1 MFRYILFD
9 FDGTLYDTVEGIAKS
24 AQYAL
29 EKLGISAELE
39 ELRCFAGPP
48 LVDIFMEKFDL
59 SHEKA
64 WEARGLFQE
73 RYLPVGVYESR
84 PFPGMT
90 EFLSALREKGLTLAV
105 ATSKPQALCE
115 LLLERA
121 GMREFFSVVRGSRMD
136 GNNNSKREIVE
147 LVIEDLGAEKDECVL
162 IGDTKYDVAGAH
174 AAGIA
179 CIGVRY
185 GFAAPGELEAAGADA
200 IAEDLEELRNMLT
213 CGEAV
218 RYNL

>member
-1 MFRYILFD
+1 MYRFVLFD

-29 EKLGISAELE
+29 QKLGVSAQLD

-48 LVDIFMEKFDL
+48 LVDKFMEVYGF

-64 WEARGLFQE
+64 WEARKLFQE
-73 RYLPVGVYESR
+73 RYLPIGVYESR

-90 EFLSALREKGLTLAV
+90 DFLAALREKGLTLAV
-105 ATSKPQALCE
+105 ATSKPLALAE
-115 LLLERA
+115 KLLSGA
-121 GMREFFSVVRGSRMD
+121 GLRDFFSVVRGSTLE
-136 GNNNSKREIVE
+136 GNNNTKQEIVE
-147 LVIEDLGAEKDECVL
+147 GVLSDLGADKKDCVL

-185 GFAAPGELEAAGADA
+185 GYAVPGELEAAGADA
-200 IAEDLEELRNMLT
+200 IAEDLSELEKMLT
-213 CGEAV
+213 CAEK
-218 RYNL
+218 LI

>member
-1 MFRYILFD
+1 MYHYILFD

-29 EKLGISAELE
+29 EKLSISAGLD

-48 LVDIFMEKFDL
+48 LVDIFMEKFAL
-59 SHEKA
+59 SHEQA

-73 RYLPVGVYESR
+73 RYIPVGVYESR

-90 EFLSALREKGLTLAV
+90 DFLAALKKEGLTLAV
-105 ATSKPQALCE
+105 ATSKPQE
-115 LLLERA
+115 LAEHLLERA
-121 GMREFFSVVRGSRMD
+121 GLREFFSVVRGSRMD
-136 GNNNSKREIVE
+136 GNNNAKSEIVE
-147 LVIEDLGAEKDECVL
+147 MVIASLGAEKSDCVL

-174 AAGIA
+174 AASVA

-185 GFAAPGELEAAGADA
+185 GYAAPGELEKAGADA
-200 IAEDLEELRNMLT
+200 IADDLEELRNMLT

>member
-1 MFRYILFD
+1 MFHTILFD

-29 EKLGISAELE
+29 EKLGISAELD

-48 LVDIFMEKFDL
+48 LVDIFMEKFAL
-59 SHEKA
+59 SPEQA

-73 RYLPVGVYESR
+73 RYIPLGVYESR

-90 EFLSALREKGLTLAV
+90 EFLAALRDVGLTLAV
-105 ATSKPQALCE
+105 ATSKPQTLCE

-121 GMREFFSVVRGSRMD
+121 GMRDFFSVVRGSRMD
-136 GNNNSKREIVE
+136 GNNNAKSEIVE
-147 LVIEDLGAEKDECVL
+147 QVIADLGADKADCVL

-174 AAGIA
+174 AAHIPCIA
-179 CIGVRY
+179 VRY
-185 GFAAPGELEAAGADA
+185 GYAAPGELEEAGADA
-200 IAEDLEELRNMLT
+200 IAADLAELQNMLT
-213 CGEAV
+213 CGEK
-218 RYNL
+218 LI

>member
-29 EKLGISAELE
+29 EKLGISAGLD

-48 LVDIFMEKFDL
+48 LVDIFMEKFAL
-59 SHEKA
+59 THEQA

-90 EFLSALREKGLTLAV
+90 EFLAALRERGLTLAV
-105 ATSKPQALCE
+105 ATSKPQELCE
-115 LLLERA
+115 LLLGRA

-136 GNNNSKREIVE
+136 GNNNAKSEIVE
-147 LVIEDLGAEKDECVL
+147 RVIASLGADKADCVL

-200 IAEDLEELRNMLT
+200 IVADLGELQKLLT
-213 CGEAV
+213 CGEAL